1 MSRETRRTTMLYE
14 DYESLVEGCWYDI
27 KSLGVRPNE
36 IDLIKAGLS
45 SGLTL
50 VVLSVREPPEFT
62 IAEVW
67 AVSFVP
73 DHVDFSALQLRPW
86 WHVFR
91 VEHDENLDLRGQLL
105 VLGASQNG

>member
-14 DYESLVEGCWYDI
+14 GYESLVEGCWYDI

-62 IAEVW
+62 IAKVW
-67 AVSFVP
+67 AVGYAP
-73 DHVDFSALQLRPW
+73 DHVDLSALQMRPW

-91 VEHDENLDLRGQLL
+91 VEHDKDLNLRGQLL
-105 VLGASQNG
+105 VLGVSHYG